1 MTDERSSESPRA
13 GGFTELLGLEFLKI
27 EKDEVIGAWDAAPH
41 HHQPMGIVHGGVYAS
56 VVETLCSMGAYAS
69 VMDRGLAVV
78 GLDNST
84 SFLRAVRSGRL
95 RGVARPVQSGRR
107 TQLWECEI
115 RDAQDRLIATGR
127 VRLLCVDADE
137 FRNRD

>member
-1 MTDERSSESPRA
+1 MTDASSPPSPA
-13 GGFTELLGLEFLKI
+13 GGFTDRIGLEFSKI
-27 EKDEVIGAWDAAPH
+27 DRDEVIGSWEVGPQ

-69 VMDRGLAVV
+69 VMERGLAVV
-78 GLDNST
+78 GLDNAT

-95 RGVARPVQSGRR
+95 TGRARPIQSGRR

-115 RDAQDRLIATGR
+115 RDENERLIATGR
-127 VRLLCVDADE
+127 VRLLALPADE
-137 FRNRD
+137 LGAPK